1 MQQQLQ
7 AFRQATRQ
15 LALHTI
21 PTRLHHLFKGQN
33 QVKGKRLASLAIAT
47 HIAILPWQSC
57 HTQQTRERLAQE
69 VLRSQH
75 RLSQAKDTQAI
86 ADYQHMPIR
95 QIQLKGRT
103 RWSSTIRRCTHPL
116 YIHTTATAPPPDTTT
131 SQHDKWADR
140 VAGSQA
146 TGHAEAGTPVCSTT
160 PADYHQPSSMDISQQ
175 QHSQTTDGEQQGS
188 KRALSE
194 QAHRQPPEQ
203 VTSNANMEADRVAG
217 SQATGHAEAGSSC
230 KATSSQSTEQP
241 SSKGTKLEPSTS
253 LPNHIFFTCPRCPR
267 QVNGTKPA
275 FDITTLDHRARCN
288 DCQKSLLAKQWTCS
302 CGLQWY
308 ACPHA
313 QRGASSTS
321 STAGPHHHH

>member
-116 YIHTTATAPPPDTTT
+116 YIHTTATAGQLCPCP
-131 SQHDKWADR
+131 
-140 VAGSQA
+140 GQA
-146 TGHAEAGTPVCSTT
+146 AWKVELVLSMWWPVVGQWWWCG
-160 PADYHQPSSMDISQQ
+160 PAVLEVELAPLCAWGQAYHWSPQLHVHCLASRDFW
-175 QHSQTTDGEQQGS
+175 
-188 KRALSE
+188 
-194 QAHRQPPEQ
+194 
-203 VTSNANMEADRVAG
+203 
-217 SQATGHAEAGSSC
+217 
-230 KATSSQSTEQP
+230 QS
-241 SSKGTKLEPSTS
+241 L
-253 LPNHIFFTCPRCPR
+253 
-267 QVNGTKPA
+267 
-275 FDITTLDHRARCN
+275 HRARWSRVVMSKAGLVPLTCLGHLGHV
-288 DCQKSLLAKQWTCS
+288 KKMWFGRLVLGSSLVPLLLGCS
-302 CGLQWY
+302 VLWLLVALHEEPAS
-308 ACPHA
+308 ACPVA
-313 QRGASSTS
+313 
-321 STAGPHHHH
+321 